1 MVLIVL
7 RIEENESYEQ
17 WLNRACAYEHAL
29 ALKRIEKGEDINL
42 VLEELS
48 KNIMKKSLHPILKAI
63 KDIPNNYDA
72 EASRRDYKEKMG
84 GRTGVADHVDD

>member
-29 ALKRIEKGEDINL
+29 ALKRIEKGEDLNL
-42 VLEELS
+42 VLEEMS
-48 KNIMKKSLHPILKAI
+48 KNIIKKSLHPILKAI
-63 KDIPNNYDA
+63 HNIPNNYDA
-72 EASRRDYKEKMG
+72 EASRRSYEEKMG
-84 GRTGVADHVDD
+84 NRPKVADHVDD